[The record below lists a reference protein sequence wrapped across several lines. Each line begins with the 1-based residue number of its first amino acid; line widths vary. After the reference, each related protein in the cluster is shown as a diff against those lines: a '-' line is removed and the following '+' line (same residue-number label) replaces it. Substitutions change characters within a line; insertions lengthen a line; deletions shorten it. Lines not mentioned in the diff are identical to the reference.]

1 MIKVNVKH
9 IFVVA
14 FSLLF
19 SVFCTYAQ
27 QRNFKVVLDAGH
39 GGKDPGALG
48 SSSREKDIV
57 LPVAL
62 KVGRLIEK
70 NNKDVEVVY
79 TRNTDVFIPLDQR
92 AIIANRAKANL
103 FISFHCNSVENRK
116 KGSPQGAE
124 TYILGLHRSKDNM
137 DVARKENSVIL
148 LEDNYSRTYQGF
160 NPNEPESYIIFEF
173 MSSQYLQQSLHLAS
187 LVQRR
192 MEGDSNRANR
202 GVRQGGFLVL
212 REVAMPSI
220 LIELGYISN
229 ATDEKY
235 LKSEAGQTSLANSIY
250 KAFSEYKRDFDKKSV
265 VFMETPSERQK
276 KNVPEDDILEN
287 DSDRTAMPADTREYR
302 IQFLSSSTRL
312 KESSSAFKGLSPVSY
327 YKDGNLYKYTYGSST
342 DQRSILR
349 LLKEVQAKFSDAFVI
364 EMKDGKRIK

>member
-1 MIKVNVKH
+1 MVKVNVKY
-9 IFVVA
+9 ISVIA
-14 FSLLF
+14 FCLIF
-19 SVFCTYAQ
+19 SVFCTYSQ
-27 QRNFKVVLDAGH
+27 QRSFKVVLDAGH
-39 GGKDPGALG
+39 GGKDPGAVG

-57 LPVAL
+57 LSVAL
-62 KVGRLIEK
+62 KVGQLIAK
-70 NNKDVEVVY
+70 NNKDVEVTY
-79 TRNTDVFIPLDQR
+79 TRKTDVFIPLNQR
-92 AIIANRAKANL
+92 ASIANKAKANL
-103 FISFHCNSVENRK
+103 FISLHCNALDRK
-116 KGSPQGAE
+116 KASPQGAE
-124 TYILGLHRSKDNM
+124 TYILGLHRSKDNL

-192 MEGDSNRANR
+192 MVGDSKRVNR

-229 ATDEKY
+229 TTDEKY
-235 LKSEAGQTSLANSIY
+235 LKSEAGQNSLANSIY

-265 VFMETPSERQK
+265 VFVETPSERQQRT
-276 KNVPEDDILEN
+276 VPEDNILQN
-287 DSDRTAMPADTREYR
+287 DSDKTTLPADVTEYR
-302 IQFLSSSTRL
+302 IQFLSSATRL

-327 YKDGNLYKYTYGSST
+327 YKDGKLYKYTYGSST
-342 DQRSILR
+342 DQRSILK
-349 LLKEVQAKFSDAFVI
+349 LLKEVQQKFSDAFVI
-364 EMKDGKRIK
+364 EMQDGKRVK